1 MTQVVLVA
9 VLAAA
14 AAAVQGSIGFGMA
27 LMMAPLLAMVNPA
40 YVPAPLLI
48 VSMPLSLL
56 VVLRERTHVDYTG
69 LPWALGARVPG
80 IAAGAAAVAL
90 MPQRHLQAIVAVCVL
105 AAVALSLVPA
115 IDFRPSPRSLVV
127 AGLLSGFMAT
137 AASVG
142 GPPVAL
148 LYQRSS
154 GPRIRATLAFY
165 FLIGTVL
172 SVVGLWI
179 AGAVGVRELR
189 LAGELLPGT
198 VVGFAVS
205 SLVKRRLDQGLMRRA
220 VLGFAALSSIVL
232 LVTSLR

>member
-1 MTQVVLVA
+1 M
-9 VLAAA
+9 
-14 AAAVQGSIGFGMA
+14 
-27 LMMAPLLAMVNPA
+27 
-40 YVPAPLLI
+40 
-48 VSMPLSLL
+48 VSMPLSVM
-56 VVLRERTHVDYTG
+56 VVLRERSHVDYTG
-69 LPWALGARVPG
+69 LPWALGARIPG
-80 IAAGAAAVAL
+80 IAVGAAAVAL

-115 IDFRPSPRSLVV
+115 IDIRPSPGSLVV

-148 LYQRSS
+148 LYQRAS

-172 SVVGLWI
+172 SVIGLWI
-179 AGAVGVRELR
+179 AGAVGARELR
-189 LAGELLPGT
+189 LAVELLPGT

-205 SLVKRRLDQGLMRRA
+205 SLVRQWLDQGLMRTA
-220 VLGFAALSSIVL
+220 VLGFAALSSVVL